1 MIEGDRKMKGRK
13 SGTEIDAAVQRY
25 LLEDYRQRNVPKGI
39 ERTRLTIAEL
49 EKRTGL
55 TRKTIAYQLK
65 GEGVAITLRFIC
77 KYAQA
82 VGSTPD
88 SFIRK
93 MVQTLKN
100 QNEI

>member
-1 MIEGDRKMKGRK
+1 MKGRK

-25 LLEDYRQRNVPKGI
+25 LLEDYRQRNVP
-39 ERTRLTIAEL
+39 
-49 EKRTGL
+49 TGL

-77 KYAQA
+77 KYAEA

>member
-49 EKRTGL
+49 EKRTG
-55 TRKTIAYQLK
+55 K
-65 GEGVAITLRFIC
+65 GS
-77 KYAQA
+77 Y
-82 VGSTPD
+82 S
-88 SFIRK
+88 S
-93 MVQTLKN
+93 VQT
-100 QNEI
+100 

>member
-49 EKRTGL
+49 EKE
-55 TRKTIAYQLK
+55 Q
-65 GEGVAITLRFIC
+65 
-77 KYAQA
+77 
-82 VGSTPD
+82 D
-88 SFIRK
+88 
-93 MVQTLKN
+93 
-100 QNEI
+100 

>member
-1 MIEGDRKMKGRK
+1 MAFTK
-13 SGTEIDAAVQRY
+13 AVSY
-25 LLEDYRQRNVPKGI
+25 THLDVYKRQPKGI
-39 ERTRLTIAEL
+39 ERTRLTITEL

-77 KYAQA
+77 KYAEA